1 MKIAPEIKFHECSR
15 SQWIEDYI
23 NERLQ
28 KLDRFSDGE
37 ITSASVTVSGDQLS
51 KTKGNL
57 YSVKAEVHLPP
68 NHALVVTKEREIRD
82 LQNELRPLIK
92 QAFEALERQLQETIE
107 KRRYD
112 VKAHVARPEVPLPD
126 ELPPPT
132 T

>member
-1 MKIAPEIKFHECSR
+1 MKIEPEIRFHECSR

-28 KLDRFSDGE
+28 KLDRYADGD
-37 ITSASVTVSGDQLS
+37 ITSASVTISGDQLS
-51 KTKGNL
+51 KHKGNL

-68 NHALVVTKEREIRD
+68 NHVLVATKEREIRD

-92 QAFEALERQLQETIE
+92 QTFEALDRQLQEAVE

-112 VKAHVARPEVPLPD
+112 VKAHIARPEVKLP
-126 ELPPPT
+126 EEEPPPPG
-132 T
+132 